1 MEDIRKISVG
11 KNYPDGSIHYQV
23 GKQMNLQ
30 GTQYTITDILL
41 NPDFKE
47 NGKLAYDIFIA
58 NEQGKVLWKTVVD
71 IPVMI
76 ENNINFE

>member
-11 KNYPDGSIHYQV
+11 KNYPDGAIHYQV

-30 GTQYTITDILL
+30 SVIYTITEILQ
-41 NPDFKE
+41 NPDYKE
-47 NGKLAYDIFIA
+47 EGKIAYDIFIA
-58 NEQGKVLWKTVVD
+58 NDSGTVLWKTVVD

>member
-11 KNYPDGSIHYQV
+11 KNYPDGAIHYQV
-23 GKQMNLQ
+23 GKEMTLQ
-30 GTQYTITDILL
+30 GVKYKVIEILL

-47 NGKLAYDIFIA
+47 EGKIAYDIFIA
-58 NEQGKVLWKTVVD
+58 NEHGKVLWKTIVD